1 VSTYSFSTTVA
12 DAALGIFN
20 GTAPT
25 TYSSV
30 YVQLHTG
37 ATGSAGITSVSVGST
52 TRVGNVRD
60 RRHLSVRNLY
70 NPCLRIR

>member
-1 VSTYSFSTTVA
+1 
-12 DAALGIFN
+12 
-20 GTAPT
+20 
-25 TYSSV
+25 V